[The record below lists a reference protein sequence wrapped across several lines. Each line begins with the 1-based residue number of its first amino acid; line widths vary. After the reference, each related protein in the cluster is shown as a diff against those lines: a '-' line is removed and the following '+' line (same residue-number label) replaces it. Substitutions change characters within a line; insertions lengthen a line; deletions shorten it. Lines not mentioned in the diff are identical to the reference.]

1 MNELVVKRLGVR
13 LTADAGLTITRLFWA
28 GPERARKIIDR
39 VAGLSDEQT
48 SSLLATTRKDF
59 AHLHNG
65 LDGIFLAH
73 YEQVRQRVPMPE
85 RVTSERKLLIGAY
98 FTLEYA
104 FASAAL
110 FNPSMTPAI
119 DQDGLEPGSLRF
131 LMSLRTI
138 GEGHISSIV
147 FRGGVIDEAGNIT
160 MDPPGPFH
168 EPLRRAEY
176 HEFSKAK
183 FRVKMAGMGV
193 REEVMKTVL
202 ARLGDQFTAQDL
214 LEIINGPPAVVDP
227 GAPGLRDDPIAP
239 GFEWLSGCD
248 YDIETTSNGSITD
261 VVLFPV
267 SEAES
272 QGMED
277 MRIVRFT
284 DDDGTVRYYG
294 TYNAYDGRQ
303 LLPQIIEMPGL
314 NVARVRTLHGRC
326 ARNKGLALFPRKV
339 DGHYMMSGRIDGENL
354 YILRSDNILVWDE
367 AVKVQEPQFPW
378 EFVQI
383 GNCGSPLETEAGWLL
398 LTHGVGSM
406 RRYCIGATL
415 MDLNDPTKV
424 IGRLDQPLLMP
435 TDDERKGYVPNVV
448 YSCGGLIHNGL
459 LVIPYGISDAATGF
473 ATVPVDDLLARLR

>member
-1 MNELVVKRLGVR
+1 MNEEPLVVKRLPVR
-13 LTADAGLTITRLFWA
+13 LRADAALTITRLFWA

-39 VAGLSDEQT
+39 VATLDDEQV
-48 SSLLATTRKDF
+48 SRLLETTRKDF
-59 AHLHNG
+59 AHLHAG
-65 LDGIFLAH
+65 LEGIFLAH
-73 YEQVRQRVPMPE
+73 YEQVSGRVKMPE
-85 RVTSERKLLIGAY
+85 HVSPERKLLIGAY

-119 DQDGLEPGSLRF
+119 NQEGLEPGALRF
-131 LMSLRTI
+131 VMSLRTV

-147 FRGGVIDEAGNIT
+147 FRRGVIDRDGNIT

-168 EPLRRAEY
+168 EPVRRAEY
-176 HEFSKAK
+176 HQFSKAR
-183 FRVKMAGMGV
+183 FRVKLAGMGV

-202 ARLGDQFTAQDL
+202 ARLGDQFTAADL
-214 LEIINGPPAVVDP
+214 LEVINGPQAVVD
-227 GAPGLRDDPIAP
+227 GLLRDEPLAP
-239 GFEWLSGCD
+239 GFEWLAGCD
-248 YDIETTSNGSITD
+248 YDIETAPDGNITD

-284 DDDGTVRYYG
+284 DDDGSVRYYG
-294 TYNAYDGRQ
+294 TYNAFNGRQ
-303 LLPQIIEMPGL
+303 LLPQIVEMPGL
-314 NVARVRTLHGRC
+314 NIAHVRTLHGRC

-339 DGHYMMSGRIDGENL
+339 NGQYMMSGRIDGENL
-354 YILRSDNILVWDE
+354 YILRSDNVLVWDE
-367 AVKVQEPQFPW
+367 QVKIQEPEFPW

-398 LTHGVGSM
+398 LTHGVGPM
-406 RRYCIGATL
+406 RRYCIGAML
-415 MDLNDPTKV
+415 MDLDDPTKV
-424 IGRLDQPLLMP
+424 IGRLERPLLVP
-435 TDDERKGYVPNVV
+435 SDDERKGYVPNVV

-473 ATVPVDDLLARLR
+473 ATVALNELLARLC

>member
-1 MNELVVKRLGVR
+1 MDGDLLQVRRLPVR
-13 LTADAGLTITRLFWA
+13 LTAEAGMTITRLFWA

-39 VAGLSDEQT
+39 VAGLDDEQV
-48 SSLLATTRKDF
+48 SHLLATTRRDF
-59 AHLHNG
+59 AHLHDG
-65 LDGIFLAH
+65 LEGIFLAH
-73 YEQVRQRVPMPE
+73 YEQVGGRVKMPDPITE
-85 RVTSERKLLIGAY
+85 ERKLLIGAY

-119 DQDGLEPGSLRF
+119 DQEGLEPGALRF
-131 LMSLRTI
+131 VMSLRTI
-138 GEGHISSIV
+138 GEGHVSSIV
-147 FRGGVIDEAGNIT
+147 FRRGVVDSDGNIK
-160 MDPPGPFH
+160 MDSPGPFH

-176 HEFSKAK
+176 HQYSKAR
-183 FRVKMAGMGV
+183 FRVKLAGMGV

-202 ARLGDQFTAQDL
+202 ARLGDQFTAADL
-214 LEIINGPPAVVDP
+214 LEVINGPQAVVD
-227 GAPGLRDDPIAP
+227 GLLRDDPQAS
-239 GFEWLSGCD
+239 GFEWLAGCD
-248 YDIETTSNGSITD
+248 YDIETAPDGNITD

-284 DDDGTVRYYG
+284 DDDGSVRYYG
-294 TYNAYDGRQ
+294 TYNAYNGRQ

-314 NVARVRTLHGRC
+314 NVAHVRTLHGRC

-339 DGHYMMSGRIDGENL
+339 QGQYLMSARIDGENL
-354 YILRSDNILVWDE
+354 YILKSDNILVWDE
-367 AVKVQEPQFPW
+367 QMKIQEPEFPW

-398 LTHGVGSM
+398 LTHGVGPM
-406 RRYCIGATL
+406 RRYCIGAML
-415 MDLNDPTKV
+415 MDLDDPTKV

-448 YSCGGLIHNGL
+448 YSCGSLIHNGM

-473 ATVPVDDLLARLR
+473 ATVSLDDLLARLR